1 MMRNR
6 DRRELMYFA
15 IAIAI
20 PALFYVTLPWN
31 PRVAEVE
38 YLNAYFNADVIRV
51 FANLTDS
58 DAFTHYRDKVH
69 PYFSILAVTV
79 AKSGRLLG
87 TEGGEFLVY
96 RTVFGTIG
104 VFLFWLFIYR
114 CTSALTAFASVV
126 LLLSTMT
133 LRIWSILPETYLFGF
148 ATLMAGL
155 NLARVGGNHA
165 AALIVTLSGTVTN
178 AALGILYMLQRA
190 RTLDWKKTIL
200 TIGIAVLLLSG
211 LQKALYPTSVHFF
224 DIFALREEQRYI
236 GKPLAHLPFRAFDFV
251 YSGFVL
257 PLPET
262 VEGEITSSGLW
273 SGFVANYAVGYD
285 NRTVV
290 TIVAAVLAITVL
302 LIIALISFVRSAR
315 MGDVGA
321 LVAGFL
327 LFQFFL
333 HLVYGPEPFLYSYH
347 FLPFLIIFV
356 ALYLPG
362 RIVKPVALALLAIC
376 LLEAN
381 FGAWDRFQLILPD
394 APPSDAR
401 V

>member
-1 MMRNR
+1 MRKRN
-6 DRRELMYFA
+6 RRELLYFA
-15 IAIAI
+15 IAIAV
-20 PALFYVTLPWN
+20 PALYYGTLPWN
-31 PRVAEVE
+31 PDLANMR
-38 YLNAYFNADVIRV
+38 YLDFFFGGDVPRV

-58 DAFTHYRDKVH
+58 DAISHYRDKVH
-69 PYFSILAVTV
+69 PYFSLLAVTV
-79 AKSGRLLG
+79 ARSGRLLG

-133 LRIWSILPETYLFGF
+133 ARIWGILPETYLLGF

-155 NLARVGGNHA
+155 NLARIGGNCA
-165 AALIVTLSGTVTN
+165 ATLIVTLSGTVTN
-178 AALGILYMLQRA
+178 SALGLLYMLQRA

-200 TIGIAVLLLSG
+200 TVVIAVLLLSG
-211 LQKALYPTSVHFF
+211 LQKVLYPTSVHFF

-236 GKPLAHLPFRAFDFV
+236 GKPLAQLPFRAFDFV

-257 PLPET
+257 PLPQA
-262 VEGEITSSGLW
+262 VEGNISSLKLW
-273 SGFVANYAVGYD
+273 SDFAANYAAGYD
-285 NRTVV
+285 NRQVL
-290 TIVAAVLAITVL
+290 TIAAAVLAITAF
-302 LIIALISFVRSAR
+302 LIIALFRFARSTT
-315 MGDVGA
+315 MGGVGA

-327 LFQFFL
+327 LFQLLL
-333 HLVYGPEPFLYSYH
+333 HLVYGNEPFLYSYH

-362 RIVKPVALALLAIC
+362 KVVKPVLLTLLAIC

-381 FGAWDRFQLILPD
+381 FAEWDRFQVLFPA
-394 APPSDAR
+394 APPDT
-401 V
+401 